1 MQIRIF
7 CTKIQFFDEGLTQN
21 VPLKMCQKI
30 SQKCLTQNVS
40 KMSQK
45 CLTQNVSKNVSIK
58 TSQKMSHSIYRKKR
72 LIQNVSLKMSSYQE
86 VKFCQN

>member
-40 KMSQK
+40 KMSHSK
-45 CLTQNVSKNVSIK
+45 CLKNVSIK

-72 LIQNVSLKMSSYQE
+72 LTQNVSLKMSSYQE

>member
-40 KMSQK
+40 LKMSQSKRRKK
-45 CLTQNVSKNVSIK
+45 CLTQFTVK
-58 TSQKMSHSIYRKKR
+58 
-72 LIQNVSLKMSSYQE
+72 NVSLKMSSCQE

>member
-40 KMSQK
+40 K
-45 CLTQNVSKNVSIK
+45 NVSIK

-72 LIQNVSLKMSSYQE
+72 LTQNVSLKMSSYQE

>member
-1 MQIRIF
+1 MF
-7 CTKIQFFDEGLTQN
+7 HSKCAKKY
-21 VPLKMCQKI
+21 LK
-30 SQKCLTQNVS
+30 NVS
-40 KMSQK
+40 LKMSQK